1 MLGVGALVRIM
12 VVMTSRF
19 TGLRRLSIPAALF
32 AGTLFLSACGDGD
45 GEALWGN
52 DSQESS
58 SDEEPEET
66 PEDDLGESDESND
79 NEDSDDAESQAVDPI
94 EPHRAGDVFVTQHS
108 VIYGAED
115 AEIQIRIYEDMQCP
129 YCKEFSDASSASVN
143 EWIELDD
150 VSVEYVVVDFLDDGS
165 EGNLS
170 RSGANILAV
179 TKRQD
184 PENWLAASRA
194 LLEMQDD
201 SAPSEDD
208 LLAAVSDAG
217 VAVDDEFEQAVAT
230 ETYYADV
237 EATTQWAGEDEG
249 VTGIPTVEVNDSP
262 VEASSFE
269 EMVEQIND
277 VIASN

>member
-1 MLGVGALVRIM
+1 MGAVVRIM
-12 VVMTSRF
+12 GVMTSRF
-19 TGLRRLSIPAALF
+19 TGLRRLSIPAAIF

-45 GEALWGN
+45 GEALWGD
-52 DSQESS
+52 DSQETS
-58 SDEEPEET
+58 SDEESEEAPEGDSE
-66 PEDDLGESDESND
+66 ESDD
-79 NEDSDDAESQAVDPI
+79 NEDLDDAEPQDVDPI
-94 EPHRAGDVFVTQHS
+94 EPHRVGNVSVTEHS

-115 AEIQIRIYEDMQCP
+115 ADIQVRIFEDMQCP
-129 YCKEFSDASSASVN
+129 YCKEFSDVSSASVD

-150 VSVEYVVVDFLDDGS
+150 VSVEYIAVDFLDDGS

-184 PENWLAASRA
+184 PENWLSASRA

-201 SAPSEDD
+201 SAPSEED
-208 LLAAVSDAG
+208 LLKAVSDAG
-217 VAVDDEFEQAVAT
+217 VNVDDEFEQDVAA

-262 VEASSFE
+262 VEAPSFE
-269 EMVEQIND
+269 EMVEEIND